1 MPRYLKC
8 MGFRVQ
14 LGGLVGVA
22 LLGLE
27 VIGCGQVVGT
37 NEGGGA
43 AAGSNPLPAATDPY
57 ASAKS
62 GERVQALGYVSEGV
76 AQFRTLHDER
86 LDFDCEFATGIADD
100 ELHCVPKLRANL
112 IFLDA
117 LCSQPATWVLFWPV
131 HVGDWLSV
139 GSNGNSS
146 PPTPPKRET
155 FELGEEVYPESTS
168 AGVPPVFEL
177 EGTTCVA
184 IQYPP
189 AKGIPAVNR
198 LIPHADS
205 ELVAAKLVSLDAR
218 GGLRLRRA
226 IGEDGSELTLSVTN
240 AKGEGC
246 RVDQDGCVPI
256 TSDETGPFPATQ
268 RTRQGSGAV
277 YLELIS
283 SSPGGG
289 DKGVPVGHY
298 PSELDFLDAAGN
310 RCNVVP
316 AVDGT
321 LRCATLEPMA
331 YESGYADPACTQ
343 RLYYGQPAGVDPST
357 LHAALRADKG
367 NGPLTATSSLKV
379 YTGPAYNDGIDGC
392 VQAATAHELLEL
404 DQRVEVSVMPQ
415 VFETPL

>member
-1 MPRYLKC
+1 MTRYFKC

-22 LLGLE
+22 LLGLL
-27 VIGCGQVVGT
+27 VVGCGQVVGT

-43 AAGSNPLPAATDPY
+43 AAGSNQLPAATDRY

-76 AQFRTLHDER
+76 AQFRTLHDE
-86 LDFDCEFATGIADD
+86 LLGFDCEFVSGIADD
-100 ELHCVPKLRANL
+100 DLHCVPKLSGNL

-117 LCSQPATWVLFWPV
+117 LCSQPATWDLFWPV

-146 PPTPPKRET
+146 PPRRET

-168 AGVPPVFEL
+168 GGVPPVFDL
-177 EGTTCVA
+177 AGTTCVA
-184 IQYPP
+184 IQNPP

-240 AKGEGC
+240 AKGEAC
-246 RVDQDGCVPI
+246 SVDRDACVPI
-256 TSDETGPFPATQ
+256 TSDLTGPFPAIQ

-283 SSPGGG
+283 SSPGGA
-289 DKGVPVGHY
+289 DPGVPVGHF
-298 PSELDFLDAAGN
+298 PTELDFLDAAGN

-331 YESGYADPACTQ
+331 YQSGYADPACKQ
-343 RLYYGQPAGVDPST
+343 HLYYGQPEGVDPST
-357 LHAALRADKG
+357 LLAALRTDSGLLA
-367 NGPLTATSSLKV
+367 ATSSVKV
-379 YTGPAYNDGIDGC
+379 YTGPVYNDSIDGC
-392 VQAATAHELLEL
+392 VQTTSAHELLEL
-404 DQRVEVSVMPQ
+404 DQRVDVSVMPQ
-415 VFETPL
+415 VFESPL